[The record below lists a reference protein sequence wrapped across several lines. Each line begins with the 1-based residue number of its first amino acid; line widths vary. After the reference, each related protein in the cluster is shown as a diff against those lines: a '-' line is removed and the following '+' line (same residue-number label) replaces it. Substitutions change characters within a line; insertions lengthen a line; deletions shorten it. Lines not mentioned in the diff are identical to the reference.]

1 MPKNKNTTTIGG
13 SEHTR
18 SAAVEA
24 AEKEVIPG
32 GPIDVR
38 EGVRAE
44 QQADEKKDA
53 SQAERGEEKKADEKE
68 DRDRDQRD
76 DAAHDQ
82 TRDEERNA
90 ARAWSDDM
98 DTLLVRRV
106 ASDDTQAGAGMNRSS
121 DQTTDTTRREEEDR
135 GGTRGADQIEDA
147 RKSEERRADDDRH
160 LDLDTSRDKQ
170 AEQERNVSK
179 QGSEMLEQQAHGATR
194 DQWLQQ
200 LRDEH
205 PALAELDN
213 SAVER
218 VLQRAD
224 DLNKMRGLLVEELAN
239 GELEARAAAMGEDHE
254 YIAGGRIHWKG
265 HEQMDDGQWK
275 VSDELTDGMILRPSQ
290 KEAGAFE
297 VAAFAECKAGAC
309 AALGLEEKNIEF
321 EELKPAQRTE
331 LERAAIDALRKKLG
345 AEEADIRPGNWAHSD
360 QLRENHREELDAVMK
375 DMHGPDRTGQLR
387 NDFERLMEHADDED
401 VAANVRA
408 RDAVSIF
415 VDGQEKRVLASPGET
430 KVFAVTPADVDT
442 KEMLDRLQEE
452 QRIQGESI
460 QLGMTADEVTELAG
474 RMQQAQQQYERN
486 AAAHEEEMRIAA
498 ERDRQRLDEIAN
510 FADALRELDED

>member
-135 GGTRGADQIEDA
+135 GDTRGADQIEDA

-179 QGSEMLEQQAHGATR
+179 QGSEMLEQTHGATR
-194 DQWLQQ
+194 DQWLQE

-239 GELEARAAAMGEDHE
+239 NELQARAAAMGEDHE